1 MLSAVRR
8 KLEMAARVRDFSRTH
23 RSESP
28 KYTAVLGR
36 LEERLGRADAL
47 ITQQRAGFI
56 AVHAAT
62 TRRRELRRAL
72 QFKLLRHLVRVGEM
86 AAVERPELLDRFRL
100 PGLRST
106 HKSFLIATKAMLAE
120 AVAAKDLM
128 VSHGLTE
135 SLLEDL
141 ARMITQFEEATET
154 GFIGRRGHVGARAD
168 LLVVASE
175 IMELVEWLDGLNRY
189 RFRENPELQAAWD
202 SARNVVARPHVKGGT
217 PPVDGGATPP
227 SGGIAPAA

>member
-1 MLSAVRR
+1 
-8 KLEMAARVRDFSRTH
+8 MAA
-23 RSESP
+23 
-28 KYTAVLGR
+28 A
-36 LEERLGRADAL
+36 
-47 ITQQRAGFI
+47 
-56 AVHAAT
+56 
-62 TRRRELRRAL
+62 
-72 QFKLLRHLVRVGEM
+72 
-86 AAVERPELLDRFRL
+86 ERPELLDRFRL

-120 AVAAKDLM
+120 AVASKDLM

-154 GFIGRRGHVGARAD
+154 GFIGQRGHVGARAD
-168 LLVVASE
+168 LLAVAAE

-202 SARNVVARPHVKGGT
+202 SARNVVAPSSRSRAGK